1 MRKVV
6 SIGLFVLLLC
16 HVLGC
21 GIAAVSSW
29 WQEETTLM
37 EQLAVYRTTD
47 SLIEF
52 QIPLADSTQAVSA
65 ITQTASDGFT
75 YRSHYYDIVSLN
87 IRNDTLYI
95 AGIEL
100 ERHAFWQAD
109 LLSFL
114 KHHLAAPAGPQK
126 RVNQVLKLLLQEYDP
141 PVRAAFRFLVSL
153 RAQSAPLVSGVISLL
168 FRSLPVGSPPPEI
181 SHPFSL
187 FK

>member
-6 SIGLFVLLLC
+6 SIGLFILLLC

-21 GIAAVSSW
+21 GLAAVSSW
-29 WQEETTLM
+29 WQQKTTLM
-37 EQLAVYRTTD
+37 ERLAVYRTTD

-52 QIPLADSTQAVSA
+52 QIPLANPTQEVPA
-65 ITQTASDGFT
+65 ITRTTSDGFT
-75 YRSHYYDIVSLN
+75 YRSHYYDIVSLH
-87 IRNDTLYI
+87 IQNDTLYI

-114 KHHLAAPAGPQK
+114 QNHLAAPSGTQK

-141 PVRAAFRFLVSL
+141 PVRDAFCFLVSL

-168 FRSLPVGSPPPEI
+168 SRSLPVGSPPPEMGRY
-181 SHPFSL
+181 SSL